1 MLETIGFLVWIV
13 ATMVATMVPILFIAT
28 PDFDGRG
35 KKDEIIIG
43 TVFALIAAY
52 SWYKIFSSITITV
65 S

>member
-13 ATMVATMVPILFIAT
+13 ITVGLTAAPFFILAISALGGGAKRTEGAICIIFI
-28 PDFDGRG
+28 
-35 KKDEIIIG
+35 
-43 TVFALIAAY
+43 VLAAC